1 MTITFQQLVF
11 YTFSAL
17 AILSA
22 IMVIASQN
30 PVKAVLFLVFTF
42 FCTSGIWMLLESE
55 FLSIVLVLVYVGAV
69 MVLFLFVVMMLDIE
83 VDDLKKPFVK
93 HWPIG
98 LVIAGLMVTLMV
110 MVVGKQHF
118 GLDQVPL
125 PEALPK
131 DYSNVKAL
139 ATLLYSNYLLPFEIA
154 GVILLVAM
162 IAAIGLTFRGPRDS
176 KTQKVHLQTQV
187 TKEQRLTIVKMPT
200 EGAPK

>member
-42 FCTSGIWMLLESE
+42 FCTAGIWMLLESE

-98 LVIAGLMVTLMV
+98 LVIAGLMVALMV

-162 IAAIGLTFRGPRDS
+162 IAAIGLTFRGPRDA
-176 KTQKVHLQTQV
+176 KTQKIHLQTQV
-187 TKEQRLTIVKMPT
+187 TKKQRLTVVKMPS
-200 EGAPK
+200 EGAAK